1 MSLIARSMS
10 LAMSAKL
17 VVGAGAVVQSAKAV
31 PYLPTGTAMLFP
43 TVDQVVSPVDG
54 VAVTSRDGRDVN
66 SARCWVG
73 SVVFRVKN
81 RPVAH
86 PVLCPPQQVVDS
98 DQDTRS
104 RSRHRRPS
112 RGLQMTFSLA
122 VLSRAF
128 AAVGCALICQGAAAQ
143 GPNYKALLIGVSEY
157 PGLPK
162 SSQLSGPRNDVERLR
177 SVLVQRGVAPAAITV
192 LADGVE
198 GAQMPTRGHI
208 LDQLGELARGAKPGD
223 YIIITF
229 AGHGSQVPV
238 PAGHPMAAEEPD
250 GLFEVFLPRDAQ
262 GWASTAQAPEGEAR
276 NVLYDHEIRAQVDR
290 IAASGA
296 FVWVIFDSCH
306 SATMVRNGSSDNS
319 VRLRQIPPE
328 GLGIPQTVIDRAVAR
343 ASAPRPSIRA
353 GLAAPSNPGRA
364 VYFYAAQTTEA
375 TPEMPLPA
383 GQQPNRIHGLFT
395 HLLAQTLEGGGGM
408 TYRQLYQQV
417 LARNGSTSQARSTPI
432 AAGTQLDAPV
442 LGQTAPKLRQWSL
455 LGEGRLAAQAGAL
468 TDLRVGSIVAILPSA
483 VAADAQALG
492 YARVKRVTLGE
503 SELEPIEH
511 EGKGARALRELA
523 TGAVA
528 RLVRP
533 APPLEFT
540 VSVDL
545 SRCGEKC
552 LFDPAMALLKR
563 ASAPQPNDPP
573 QLPIR
578 WVGSGQAA
586 DVALVAVERRLWLL
600 PPAMAGDPLC
610 TKSTR
615 ATRPIC
621 EAELERGVAAV
632 VAGSGATPQ
641 GTAETLQ
648 GMLRAA
654 AKAEN
659 ILRIASLSGQA
670 GFAQQITTELQV
682 ERNGRRLT
690 GAEWAQGCLDA
701 DPRYL
706 LGPPS
711 MASSICLRGQDRVQL
726 EVLNKGNRAFD
737 LTVLYIDSRF
747 GVTPMYPG
755 AGSVNR
761 VEARASVR
769 VPLEITDD
777 VIGIERVV
785 VFAVE
790 SPAAHAG
797 TLDLSF
803 LAQPS
808 LETVEQTRSG
818 ARGEEDDAIALF
830 RSAGFGEGLA
840 TRGVEH
846 VTVPT
851 RMGAQVF
858 TWQVT
863 RPGASSRP

>member
-1 MSLIARSMS
+1 MTLS
-10 LAMSAKL
+10 LAL
-17 VVGAGAVVQSAKAV
+17 
-31 PYLPTGTAMLFP
+31 LRR
-43 TVDQVVSPVDG
+43 
-54 VAVTSRDGRDVN
+54 AVT
-66 SARCWVG
+66 
-73 SVVFRVKN
+73 
-81 RPVAH
+81 
-86 PVLCPPQQVVDS
+86 
-98 DQDTRS
+98 
-104 RSRHRRPS
+104 
-112 RGLQMTFSLA
+112 
-122 VLSRAF
+122 AF
-128 AAVGCALICQGAAAQ
+128 GCAVISLGAAAQ
-143 GPNYKALLIGVSEY
+143 SPNYKALLIGVSEY
-157 PGLPK
+157 PSLPK
-162 SSQLSGPRNDVERLR
+162 PWQLNGPRNDVERLR
-177 SVLVQRGVAPAAITV
+177 GVLVQRGVAPSAITV
-192 LADGVE
+192 LADGVS
-198 GAQMPTRGHI
+198 GAQLPTRSNI
-208 LDQLGELARGAKPGD
+208 LAQLSELARGAKAGD
-223 YIIITF
+223 YIVITF
-229 AGHGSQVPV
+229 GGHGSQVPV
-238 PAGHPMAAEEPD
+238 PAGHAMVADEPD

-262 GWASTAQAPEGEAR
+262 GWASSTQVPEGEAR
-276 NVLYDHEIRAQVDR
+276 NVLYDHEIRAQIDR

-296 FVWVIFDSCH
+296 FVWVIFDACH
-306 SATMVRNGSSDNS
+306 SATMVRSSGSDDG

-343 ASAPRPSIRA
+343 ASAPRQSARPGPATPSK
-353 GLAAPSNPGRA
+353 PGRA

-395 HLLAQTLEGGGGM
+395 HFLAQTLEGGGGM

-417 LARNGSTSQARSTPI
+417 LARYGSTSQARSTPI
-432 AAGTQLDAPV
+432 AAGTQLDTPV
-442 LGQTAPKLRQWSL
+442 LGQTAPRLRQWSL
-455 LGEGRLAAQAGAL
+455 LGNGRLAAQAGAL

-492 YARVKRVTLGE
+492 YARVKAVTLGE

-511 EGKGARALRELA
+511 EGKGARPIRELA
-523 TGAVA
+523 AGAVA

-533 APPLEFT
+533 APPLEYT

-545 SRCGEKC
+545 SRCGDKC
-552 LFDPAMALLKR
+552 LFDPTIALLKR
-563 ASAPQPNDPP
+563 ASAPQANDQP

-578 WVGSGQAA
+578 WVGPGQAA
-586 DVALVAVERRLWLL
+586 DVALVAVDRRLWLL

-610 TKSTR
+610 TEKTGADRTS
-615 ATRPIC
+615 C

-632 VAGSGATPQ
+632 VAGTGATPQ

-654 AKAEN
+654 AKAQN

-682 ERNGRRLT
+682 LRNGRRLT
-690 GAEWAQGCLDA
+690 AVEWAQGCVNT
-701 DPRYL
+701 DPRKTVGRL
-706 LGPPS
+706 PMAGP
-711 MASSICLRGQDRVQL
+711 SSLCLRGQDQVQL
-726 EVLNKGNRAFD
+726 EVRNKGNRPFD
-737 LTVLYIDSRF
+737 LTALYIDSRF
-747 GVTPMYPG
+747 GVTPMFPG

-761 VEARASVR
+761 IEAGASVP

-777 VIGIERVV
+777 VIGIERLVV
-785 VFAVE
+785 IAVE
-790 SPAAHAG
+790 SPASRVG
-797 TLDLSF
+797 TTDLSF

-818 ARGEEDDAIALF
+818 PEDEAIALF

-840 TRGVEH
+840 TRGAAP

-863 RPGASSRP
+863 RPGASGRPQGNGR